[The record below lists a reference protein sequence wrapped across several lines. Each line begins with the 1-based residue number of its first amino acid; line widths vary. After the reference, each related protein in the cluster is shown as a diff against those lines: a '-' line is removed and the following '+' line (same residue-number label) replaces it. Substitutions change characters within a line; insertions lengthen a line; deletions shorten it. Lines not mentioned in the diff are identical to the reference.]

1 MNTHDFDIAAIALKF
16 QITGEVS
23 EVRNYGNGHI
33 NDTFLLKNSNPAG
46 PDYLLQRINH
56 HVFKDVL
63 GLMENI
69 ARVTAH
75 LQSKLGADNNQK
87 LLQLI
92 DTKDGNTFYRDEGDN
107 YWRLYFFIPGSK
119 SYDIAE
125 TARQAYEAGT
135 AFGRFQS
142 MLSDMDPTLLS
153 ETIVDFHNI
162 EKRLKDFHEAVK
174 ADKAGRVETVGAEI
188 ATISHHEQAMSTI
201 NQWGRAG
208 LLPKRITHNDTKL
221 NNVLLDADDNA
232 ICVIDLD
239 TVMTGYVASDFG
251 DAIRTITNTAAE
263 DEPDLEKI
271 QVNVDLFRAYTEGY
285 IKTAIGFLT
294 EKEIESL
301 SLGMLLL
308 PYMQGVRFLTD
319 YLQGD
324 TYYKIAYP
332 EHNLTRTKAQLCLF
346 EKLHEKSPE
355 LRQII
360 ADTVAANKEILT
372 GINTQLSHN

>member
-1 MNTHDFDIAAIALKF
+1 MNTSVFDIAAIALEF
-16 QITGEVS
+16 QIMGEIY

-33 NDTFLLKNSNPAG
+33 NDTFLLKNSNAAY

-75 LQSKLGADNNQK
+75 LQSKLTPDTNQK

-92 DTKDGNTFYRDEGDN
+92 DTRNGETFYRDSDGN
-107 YWRLYFFIPGSK
+107 YWRLYLFIPDSK
-119 SYDIAE
+119 SYDVAE
-125 TARQAYEAGT
+125 TARQAHEAGL

-142 MLSDMDPTLLS
+142 MLADMDPALLS

-162 EKRLKDFHEAVK
+162 EKRLKDFNEAK
-174 ADKAGRVETVGAEI
+174 EINTAGRILAAGAEI
-188 ATISHHEQAMSTI
+188 EFITLHEQAMSTI
-201 NQWGRAG
+201 NHWGRAG
-208 LLPKRITHNDTKL
+208 LLPTRITHNDTKL

-239 TVMTGYVASDFG
+239 TVMTGYVAYDFG

-263 DEPDLEKI
+263 DEPEVEKI
-271 QVNVDLFRAYTEGY
+271 RVNTDLFRAYTEGY
-285 IKTAIGFLT
+285 LKMAGSFLT
-294 EKEIESL
+294 DKEVESL
-301 SLGMLLL
+301 SWGMLLL

-324 TYYKIAYP
+324 TYFKITYP
-332 EHNLTRTKAQLCLF
+332 EHNLVRAKAQFSLF
-346 EKLHEKSPE
+346 TKLHELSPQ

-360 ADTVAANKEILT
+360 TDSVAAHKNILP
-372 GINTQLSHN
+372 GINTQLSNN

>member
-16 QITGEVS
+16 QITGEIS

-33 NDTFLLKNSNPAG
+33 NDTFLLKNSNAAG

-75 LQSKLGADNNQK
+75 LQSKLTPDSNQK

-92 DTKDGNTFYRDEGDN
+92 DTKDGNTFYLDNDGN

-119 SYDIAE
+119 SYDLAE
-125 TARQAYEAGT
+125 TARQAYEAGM

-142 MLSDMDPTLLS
+142 MLSDMDPALLS

-162 EKRLKDFHEAVK
+162 QKRLKDFHEALQ
-174 ADKAGRVETVGAEI
+174 ANTAGRVSAVTAEI
-188 ATISHHEQAMSTI
+188 ETITRHEQAMSII
-201 NQWGRAG
+201 NKWGQAG
-208 LLPKRITHNDTKL
+208 LLTKRITHNDTKL

-239 TVMTGYVASDFG
+239 TVMTGYVAYDFG

-263 DEPDLEKI
+263 DEPNLEKI
-271 QVNVDLFRAYTEGY
+271 QVNTDLFKAYTEGY
-285 IKTAIGFLT
+285 IKTAGNFLT
-294 EKEIESL
+294 DKEVESL
-301 SLGMLLL
+301 SWGMLLL

-324 TYYKIAYP
+324 TYFKINYP
-332 EHNLTRTKAQLCLF
+332 DHNLVRAKAQFTLF
-346 EKLHEKSPE
+346 AKLHEQTPQ
-355 LRQII
+355 LQQII
-360 ADTVAANKEILT
+360 NDTVAAHKDILT

>member
-1 MNTHDFDIAAIALKF
+1 MDTHDFDIAAIALKF
-16 QITGEVS
+16 QITGKNLEVQH
-23 EVRNYGNGHI
+23 YGNGHI
-33 NDTFLLKNSNPAG
+33 NDTFLLKNSNKGG

-56 HVFKDVL
+56 HVFKDVT

-69 ARVTAH
+69 SRVTAH
-75 LQSKLGADNNQK
+75 LKSKLNPDTTQK
-87 LLQLI
+87 ILQLI
-92 DTKDGNTFYRDEGDN
+92 ATNDGNAFYQDNNGN

-119 SYDIAE
+119 SYDVAE
-125 TARQAYEAGT
+125 TARQAYEAGM

-142 MLSDMDPTLLS
+142 MLSDMDPFLLK

-162 EKRLKDFHEAVK
+162 QKRLKDFHEAVQ
-174 ADKAGRVETVGAEI
+174 ADKAGRVSAVSAEI
-188 ATISHHEQAMSTI
+188 ESITRHEEVMSII
-201 NQWGRAG
+201 NQWGQAG
-208 LLPKRITHNDTKL
+208 LIPKRITHNDTKL
-221 NNVLLDADDNA
+221 NNVLLDADDRA

-239 TVMTGYVASDFG
+239 TVMTGYVAYDFG

-271 QVNVDLFRAYTEGY
+271 QVNTNLFKAYTEGY
-285 IKTAIGFLT
+285 IKTAGSFLT

-301 SLGMLLL
+301 SWGMLLL

-324 TYYKIAYP
+324 TYFKITYP
-332 EHNLTRTKAQLCLF
+332 EHNLIRAKAQFSLF
-346 EKLHEKSPE
+346 EKLYDLSPQ

-360 ADTVAANKEILT
+360 TDTVAAYNHTLI
-372 GINTQLSHN
+372 GINPQLSHN

>member
-1 MNTHDFDIAAIALKF
+1 MDTPNFDIAAIALKF
-16 QITGEVS
+16 QITGGIS
-23 EVRNYGNGHI
+23 EVRKYGTGHI
-33 NDTFLLKNSNPAG
+33 NDTFLLKNSNAAD

-56 HVFKDVL
+56 QVFKDVL

-75 LQSKLGADNNQK
+75 LQSKLTPGTNQK

-92 DTKDGNTFYRDEGDN
+92 DTKDGGCFYRDGDNN
-107 YWRLYFFIPGSK
+107 YWRLYFFIPGSR
-119 SYDIAE
+119 SYDVAE
-125 TARQAYEAGT
+125 TTRQAYEAGM

-142 MLSDMDPTLLS
+142 TLSDMDPALLS

-162 EKRLKDFHEAVK
+162 QKRLKDFHEAVQVNK
-174 ADKAGRVETVGAEI
+174 ASRVSAVSAEI
-188 ATISHHEQAMSTI
+188 DIITRHEQAMSII
-201 NQWGRAG
+201 NEWGQAG

-221 NNVLLDADDNA
+221 NNVLFDADDNA

-239 TVMTGYVASDFG
+239 TVMTGYVAYDFG

-271 QVNVDLFRAYTEGY
+271 QVNTDLFKAYTEGY
-285 IKTAIGFLT
+285 LKTAGSFLT
-294 EKEIESL
+294 EKEVESL
-301 SLGMLLL
+301 SWGMLLL

-324 TYYKIAYP
+324 TYFKIEYP
-332 EHNLTRTKAQLCLF
+332 DHNLIRAKAQFSLF
-346 EKLHEKSPE
+346 TKLYEQSPQ

-360 ADTVAANKEILT
+360 TETVAAYKDIL
-372 GINTQLSHN
+372 QE